1 MLFYILV
8 TIALILALVGVVG
21 AIVPALPGPPV
32 SFASLLMAYFMA
44 NGAISDKTLAIMFIL
59 TVVVTALDYSAPV
72 WLTKMGGGSKYA
84 VWGSTVGLVLGL
96 FFMPIGLLVG
106 PLVGAFVGEI
116 LHSQQVGQAF
126 RVALW
131 SFVAF
136 LLTTGLKLVLSV
148 VMMAQVI
155 FAIF

>member
-32 SFASLLMAYFMA
+32 SFASLLVAYFMA

-59 TVVVTALDYSAPV
+59 TVVVTALDYIAPV

>member
-59 TVVVTALDYSAPV
+59 TVVVTALDYIAPV

-84 VWGSTVGLVLGL
+84 VWGSTVGLIVGL